1 MMPVIVGPERTLN
14 MIVAY
19 SVILFP
25 VTISLGLF
33 YSYFYTISAIVLS
46 VIFVYLS
53 LKLKNTPVDAKDFE
67 KKAQQFFYFTIIFL
81 FNIFAILLIDSVV
94 M

>member
-1 MMPVIVGPERTLN
+1 MCIRDS
-14 MIVAY
+14 AY

-33 YSYFYTISAIVLS
+33 YSYLYTISATVLS

>member
-1 MMPVIVGPERTLN
+1 MLN
-14 MIVAY
+14 K
-19 SVILFP
+19 LNK
-25 VTISLGLF
+25 
-33 YSYFYTISAIVLS
+33 YFEEVLCTFFLS
-46 VIFVYLS
+46 VVFVYLS
-53 LKLKNTPVDAKDFE
+53 LKLKNTHVDAKDFE

>member
-1 MMPVIVGPERTLN
+1 MVDKKTKKKNMYTALFLASLMVIFFL
-14 MIVAY
+14 
-19 SVILFP
+19 
-25 VTISLGLF
+25 
-33 YSYFYTISAIVLS
+33 YTISATVIS

>member
-33 YSYFYTISAIVLS
+33 YSYFYTISATVLS